1 MKWSI
6 LILFFIL
13 NYINCYGELNETEVE
28 LCYNQTEINDKDD
41 CLNISKEFKTIV
53 CCFYNMTEPEEG
65 YNCVPIE
72 QNSKGK
78 KGKVD
83 SILPPDV
90 NIKGDYTCYS
100 HYLTYYSFLL
110 VLMIFVY
117 TDSLLNCSLSI

>member
-90 NIKGDYTCYS
+90 NIKGTYTCS
-100 HYLTYYSFLL
+100 CH
-110 VLMIFVY
+110 I
-117 TDSLLNCSLSI
+117 LSINFAILILALVI